1 MRPTT
6 YFALVR
12 RAQSRGCLGT
22 KPLPTINGSMRIR
35 PRCGHWP
42 RLSNNYSMRR
52 PTNISSLSIT
62 PRKPVAIAKY
72 TSAGPSSS
80 SSIHQS
86 PATVVSNPVTHY
98 RPPQTGL
105 IASLPQSWIPYA
117 ELLRLDKPAGTYYL
131 FFPCAFSTLLAA
143 PMASASPLEVAWTT
157 GLFLTGAFIMRGA
170 GCAINDLWDRNLDP
184 HVERTKFRPI
194 ARGALSPLNA
204 LVFTG
209 VNLLAGLGVL
219 LQFPYQCLWYGIPSL
234 LLVTTYP
241 LAKRVTY
248 YPQAVLGLTFSWGA
262 IMGFPALGVDL
273 LSNNDALGAA
283 TALYSSCVA
292 WTVLYDMIYAH
303 MDIKDDVA
311 AGIKSIA
318 LRHEHNTKTVLSGLA
333 AVQVGLLAAAGVA
346 AGAGPIFFVGSC
358 GSAALTLGAMIWKVQ
373 LKNVQNCWWWFKNG
387 LYAFRPLS
395 RPSYILPSRPTGFQ
409 LPSILHA
416 RLLSSETR
424 TAIDKAV
431 ASAPVVL
438 FMKGTPE
445 TPQCGF
451 SRASIQILGLQGV
464 DPKKFVAF
472 NVLEDPELREGIKEY
487 SDWPTIPQLY
497 LDKEFVGG
505 CDILMSMHQNGDLAK
520 MLEEKGVLVA
530 AD

>member
-1 MRPTT
+1 MRPTNCST
-6 YFALVR
+6 LLR
-12 RAQSRGCLGT
+12 HAQLRQRLGQ
-22 KPLPTINGSMRIR
+22 KPLSTTRHIR
-35 PRCGHWP
+35 MQPRCANLP
-42 RLSNNYSMRR
+42 RFANNQALCR
-52 PTNISSLSIT
+52 PANTCNLRTI
-62 PRKPVAIAKY
+62 PPEPVALAKY
-72 TSAGPSSS
+72 SSS
-80 SSIHQS
+80 SSAPS
-86 PATVVSNPVTHY
+86 STNPPSTPAFSNPVTHY

-131 FFPCAFSTLLAA
+131 FLPCAFSTLLAA
-143 PMASASPLEVAWTT
+143 PMASSTPLEVLWTT
-157 GLFLTGAFIMRGA
+157 GLFFTGALIMRGA

-194 ARGALSPLNA
+194 ARGAISPRNA
-204 LVFTG
+204 VVFTG
-209 VNLLAGLGVL
+209 FNLLAGLGIL
-219 LQFPYQCLWYGIPSL
+219 LQFPFQCLYYGIPSL

-262 IMGFPALGVDL
+262 IMGFPALGIDL
-273 LSNNDALGAA
+273 LSNHDALGAA
-283 TALYSSCVA
+283 AALYSSCVA

-346 AGAGPIFFVGSC
+346 AGAGPIFFAGSC
-358 GSAALTLGAMIWKVQ
+358 GSAALTLGTMIWKVQ
-373 LKNVQNCWWWFKNG
+373 LKN
-387 LYAFRPLS
+387 LYIVYADKICLQAFRPLS
-395 RPSYILPSRPTGFQ
+395 RPSYILPSRPAAFQ

-416 RLLSSETR
+416 RLLSTETR
-424 TAIDKAV
+424 SAIDKAI